1 MAYILIILLAILTI
15 YLYSKNDNKS
25 HHDCGDCKGCNK
37 C

>member
-15 YLYSKNDNKS
+15 YLYSKNDCNS